1 MLQSLGL
8 WASSLLVAVGLVG
21 TSGAA
26 PVYLDAVSGLEWRQA
41 KDTVNFNF
49 NQMNK
54 DTNGQTWGCS
64 ASTGACSGNLGGS
77 GASLDGWR
85 WATELEARTLFHNFA
100 GSLNIPGFDPLP
112 STPTSYTETVSIWA
126 PAIID
131 SDGVLGDA
139 GIFDATFVVAGQ
151 GAYVLGYT
159 RTTNASGK
167 VFAAYIQDGDIPAI
181 LDVAD
186 TSATYSRDNRVLA
199 THGFWLFREAS
210 TVPAPATLWLL
221 AAGVAGLGWRRRKK

>member
-26 PVYLDAVSGLEWRQA
+26 PVYLDTVTNLEWRQP
-41 KDTVNFNF
+41 KDTVSFNF
-49 NQMNK
+49 NQMNT

-64 ASTGACSGNLGGS
+64 ASTGECSGNLGGS

-85 WATELEARTLFHNFA
+85 WATELGVRTLFHDLA
-100 GSLNIPGFDPLP
+100 GSLYIPGFDPLP

-131 SDGVLGDA
+131 SDGVLGDT
-139 GIFDATFVVAGQ
+139 GIFDATFVVTNQ

-159 RTTNASGK
+159 RTTNASSK
-167 VFAAYIQDGDIPAI
+167 VFAAYIQDGNIPSI
-181 LDVAD
+181 IDFAD
-186 TSATYSRDNRVLA
+186 TSATYPLSNLDQ
-199 THGFWLFREAS
+199 TSHGFWLFREAS

-221 AAGVAGLGWRRRKK
+221 ATGVAALGWRRRRK